1 MVVGLIGG
9 TLFVFLVPWPAM
21 LMVGTVTTAV
31 GLVFGVGTGLWYHI
45 ALARVVSATRAL
57 PARWWLRPVE
67 LHEWLEPA
75 SHRRV
80 MPWFYAGAVGF
91 VITVVGLV
99 LIALGL
105 AGGALRPS

>member
-1 MVVGLIGG
+1 MVVGLVGG
-9 TLFVFLVPWPAM
+9 TLGVFLIPWTAM
-21 LMVGTVTTAV
+21 LVVGAVTLAA
-31 GLVFGVGTGLWYHI
+31 GLVFGVATGFWYHVE
-45 ALARVVSATRAL
+45 LARGVSAKTTL

-67 LHEWLEPA
+67 LHEWLDPA